1 MVDAPYT
8 GVDVRVEPFPDTI
21 GAAFG
26 SDIYVG
32 ATRPSDLV
40 SSATGV

>member
-8 GVDVRVEPFPDTI
+8 GVDVRFDQFSSTP
-21 GAAFG
+21 GAGWG

-32 ATRPSDLV
+32 ATRPGS
-40 SSATGV
+40 